1 MPGPNVHDPRRR
13 HGVVLHVFALDGVL
27 WHDDEVVRRER
38 VLGARGIDA
47 VEHLDRCAEAVAD
60 VVLNHVV
67 ARVDAR
73 PFHRAVAAHLSLPAV
88 EPAP

>member
-1 MPGPNVHDPRRR
+1 M
-13 HGVVLHVFALDGVL
+13 LHVFALDGVL

-73 PFHRAVAAHLSLPAV
+73 TFHRAVAAHLSLPAV